1 MVEVL
6 HRHFAR
12 KIREKRQH
20 IVGAVIGRGIA
31 QRRHVLG
38 EIHQVAHPQHAT
50 SGRGRRRRLRHG
62 VDAHVLLT
70 AVDIPE
76 TAGDRLQQ
84 RLASAMSL

>member
-6 HRHFAR
+6 HRHIAR

-20 IVGAVIGRGIA
+20 ILGAVIGRGIV
-31 QRRHVLG
+31 QRRDVLG

-62 VDAHVLLT
+62 VDAYVLLT
-70 AVDIPE
+70 AVDRAYPKYKSKIC
-76 TAGDRLQQ
+76 GL
-84 RLASAMSL
+84 